1 MNMFEFFEMK
11 VNYEERKVDNTIIPS
26 VDAVIDTCAVNDSTQ
41 PYETAI
47 KCSHYNN
54 GEWVVVEQYDSK
66 EEAQKGHER
75 WVQVF
80 KSSLP
85 TKLID
90 VSECHIA
97 SELTALEGK
106 REYLLNTSN

>member
-1 MNMFEFFEMK
+1 MFSFLEMMG
-11 VNYEERKVDNTIIPS
+11 NYKERKVDNTIIPS
-26 VDAVIDTCAVNDSTQ
+26 VDAVIDTCAVSDSTQ

-54 GEWVVVEQYDSK
+54 GKWVVVEQYDSK

-80 KSSLP
+80 KSSP
-85 TKLID
+85 PAKLID
-90 VSECHIA
+90 VSECEIA
-97 SELTALEGK
+97 SLLTALAGK
-106 REYLLNTSN
+106 REYLLDTLN